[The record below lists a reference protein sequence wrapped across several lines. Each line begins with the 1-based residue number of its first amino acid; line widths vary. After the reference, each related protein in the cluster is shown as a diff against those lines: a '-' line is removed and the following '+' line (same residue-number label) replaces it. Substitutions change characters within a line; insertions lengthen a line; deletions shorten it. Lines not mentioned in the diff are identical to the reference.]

1 MVFGGRS
8 SQDGAASEELDAS
21 VVDVKINDEEL
32 EQFDE
37 EFSDI
42 GDFDDTMT
50 SELPENLLQNEPPE
64 GAAFVTGDAGSILGS
79 MHTGG
84 TGLRDSG
91 IFATNNTSPDA
102 GIANNVYDTLP
113 MDDDP
118 DFEVEVSCILGKFVD
133 LYIGYLT
140 VYDRFIAVAL

>member
-1 MVFGGRS
+1 M
-8 SQDGAASEELDAS
+8 
-21 VVDVKINDEEL
+21 
-32 EQFDE
+32 
-37 EFSDI
+37 

-50 SELPENLLQNEPPE
+50 SELPEIPLQNERPD

-102 GIANNVYDTLP
+102 AIANNVYDTLP
-113 MDDDP
+113 MDEDP
-118 DFEVEVSCILGKFVD
+118 DFEVEVSRIS
-133 LYIGYLT
+133 
-140 VYDRFIAVAL
+140 

>member
-1 MVFGGRS
+1 
-8 SQDGAASEELDAS
+8 
-21 VVDVKINDEEL
+21 
-32 EQFDE
+32 
-37 EFSDI
+37 
-42 GDFDDTMT
+42 MT
-50 SELPENLLQNEPPE
+50 SELPENLLQNEPP
-64 GAAFVTGDAGSILGS
+64 GCAAFVTGDAGSILGS
-79 MHTGG
+79 MHTSG

-91 IFATNNTSPDA
+91 IFATNNRTTSPDA

-140 VYDRFIAVAL
+140 VYDRFIAHAL

>member
-8 SQDGAASEELDAS
+8 SHDGAASEDLDAS

-50 SELPENLLQNEPPE
+50 SELPDNLQNEPPD
-64 GAAFVTGDAGSILGS
+64 GAAAVSGNSAFVHSNAQTSS
-79 MHTGG
+79 
-84 TGLRDSG
+84 TGLRGSDIFGTNASRDLG
-91 IFATNNTSPDA
+91 ITSNINGTLADDEEPDEEIVSNTCVT
-102 GIANNVYDTLP
+102 IVTYD
-113 MDDDP
+113 
-118 DFEVEVSCILGKFVD
+118 
-133 LYIGYLT
+133 
-140 VYDRFIAVAL
+140 